1 MTYLF
6 PIIASVAPLAGLCY
20 WGITGFRNG
29 DRPTDARVT
38 AVFGAGA
45 PGRPRPVVVA
55 VISNPAGTPVLAALR
70 ARRALLPGWLADPH
84 VVGVPR
90 WTVRRTFR
98 ASRYAVV
105 GVVPAGAAMRL
116 RVPVPVPVAGH
127 ALRGCRLTVAVGQ
140 EGGRLRVHTLR
151 VAGTPGVSGRRKSIM
166 YAH

>member
-20 WGITGFRNG
+20 WGMAGFRNG

-98 ASRYAVV
+98 ASQYRVV
-105 GVVPAGAAMRL
+105 GVVPAGAA
-116 RVPVPVPVAGH
+116 VEFPVPVAAP
-127 ALRGCRLTVAVGQ
+127 ALRGALLTVAVGQ